1 MTTVLADGSR
11 LLVDEQEARMAR
23 GVLSAL
29 DGPAGFLSVVHGA
42 EEPAPLPRE
51 IGVLLQEVLRAV
63 ASGATLSLTTI
74 PAEVTTSTA
83 AAMLGVSRPTLMK
96 LIKEGTIPA
105 HKVGSHTRLLS
116 EDVLAAKRARRA
128 RERASFAALLEA
140 EEADEA

>member
-1 MTTVLADGSR
+1 MATVLADGSR
-11 LLVDEQEARMAR
+11 LLVDEREVQMAK

-51 IGVLLQEVLRAV
+51 IGILLQEVLRAI
-63 ASGATLSLTTI
+63 ASGATVSLTTI

-96 LIKEGTIPA
+96 LVTEGAIPA
-105 HKVGSHTRLLS
+105 HKVGSHTRLHS
-116 EDVLAAKRARRA
+116 EDVLAARRARRA
-128 RERASFAALLEA
+128 RERASFEALLEA
-140 EEADEA
+140 EGAHEE